1 MGFMD
6 KVKEVG
12 NQAASS
18 VNQAVNKGQAQF
30 DQATS
35 KRQSDALLRDLG
47 ALTFVQATGRADG
60 STESEIARITAELQ
74 AHEAGGGTIDLA
86 VKSGA
91 TPPPPSGAVSPPPPG
106 AAATPPPPPGA
117 VPPPPAPG
125 TVVPPPPPGAV
136 GGS

>member
-47 ALTFVQATGRADG
+47 ALTFAQATGRADG

-74 AHEAGGGTIDLA
+74 AHEAGGGTIDLT

-91 TPPPPSGAVSPPPPG
+91 TPPPPSGAVPPPPPG

-125 TVVPPPPPGAV
+125 TVAPPPPPGAV